1 MMNAKLPRRQ
11 FLHLAA
17 GAAVLPAASRIAK
30 AQAYPSRP
38 VRWIVPY
45 TPGGSADMVARLIG
59 QFLSER
65 LGQQFIIEPGAA
77 VNVGAETV
85 AKAPP
90 DGHTL
95 LVVAA
100 NNTINA
106 TLYDRLPFDFIR
118 DIAPVAN
125 MVRTPLVML
134 VGPSF
139 PAKTVVEFITH
150 ARANPDKLIMAS
162 GGHGALTHMTGE
174 LFKAMTGVK
183 MRHAPY
189 RGEPPALHDLMGGQV
204 QVIFAVLPGAI
215 DHIRAGELRALAVTT
230 AARSAALP
238 NVPTLG
244 SAMPGF
250 ETAAFFGVGV
260 PKNTPDQVIDKL
272 NKEINAGLAD
282 PRINARLADLG
293 SDVAAGSPADF
304 GKLIAGDTEKWAKVI
319 RSANI
324 KPQ

>member
-1 MMNAKLPRRQ
+1 MEFPRRT

-17 GAAVLPAASRIAK
+17 GAVALPAVSRIAR
-30 AQAYPSRP
+30 AQTYPSRP

-77 VNVGAETV
+77 VNIGAEAV

-106 TLYDRLPFDFIR
+106 TLYDRLPFNFIR

-125 MVRTPLVML
+125 MVGTPLVML
-134 VGPSF
+134 VSPSF
-139 PAKTVVEFITH
+139 PAKTVREFI
-150 ARANPDKLIMAS
+150 AYVRANPEKLIMAS

-174 LFKAMTGVK
+174 LFKAMTGIK

-215 DHIRAGELRALAVTT
+215 EHIRAGELRALAVTT
-230 AARSAALP
+230 ATRSVALP
-238 NVPTLG
+238 DVPTIIN
-244 SAMPGF
+244 SISGF
-250 ETAAFFGVGV
+250 EAAAFFGVGV
-260 PKNTPDQVIDKL
+260 PKNTSDQVIDKL
-272 NKEINAGLAD
+272 NQEINAGLAD
-282 PRINARLADLG
+282 AKIKARLANLG

-304 GKLIAGDTEKWAKVI
+304 RKLIADETEKWAKVVKF
-319 RSANI
+319 SGA
-324 KPQ
+324 KAE

>member
-1 MMNAKLPRRQ
+1 MEFPRRT

-17 GAAVLPAASRIAK
+17 GAVALPAVSRIAR
-30 AQAYPSRP
+30 AQTYPSRP

-77 VNVGAETV
+77 VNIGAEAV

-106 TLYDRLPFDFIR
+106 TLYDRLPFNFIR

-125 MVRTPLVML
+125 MVGTPLVML
-134 VGPSF
+134 VSPSF
-139 PAKTVVEFITH
+139 PAKTVREFI
-150 ARANPDKLIMAS
+150 AYVRANPEKLIMAS

-174 LFKAMTGVK
+174 LFKAMTGIK

-189 RGEPPALHDLMGGQV
+189 RGEPAALHDLMGGQV

-215 DHIRAGELRALAVTT
+215 EHIRAGELRALAVTT
-230 AARSAALP
+230 ATRSAALP
-238 NVPTLG
+238 DVPTIIN
-244 SAMPGF
+244 SISGF
-250 ETAAFFGVGV
+250 EAAAFFGVGV
-260 PKNTPDQVIDKL
+260 PKNTSDQVIDKL
-272 NKEINAGLAD
+272 NQEINAGLAD
-282 PRINARLADLG
+282 AKIKARLANLG

-304 GKLIAGDTEKWAKVI
+304 RKLIADETEKWAKVVKF
-319 RSANI
+319 SGA
-324 KPQ
+324 KAE

>member
-1 MMNAKLPRRQ
+1 MEFPRRT
-11 FLHLAA
+11 FLRLAT
-17 GAAVLPAASRIAK
+17 GAAAMPALSRFVF
-30 AQAYPSRP
+30 AQSYPSRP

-45 TPGGSADMVARLIG
+45 TPGGSAHLVARLIG

-77 VNVGAETV
+77 VNIGAEAV

-106 TLYDRLPFDFIR
+106 TLYDKLPFDFIR

-134 VGPSF
+134 VSPSF
-139 PAKTVVEFITH
+139 PANTVSEFIVY
-150 ARANPDKLIMAS
+150 ARANPEKLIMAS

-174 LFKAMTGVK
+174 LFKAMTGVR
-183 MRHAPY
+183 MHHAPY
-189 RGEPPALHDLMGGQV
+189 RGEPLALHDLMGGQV

-215 DHIRAGELRALAVTT
+215 ERIRAGELRALGVTT
-230 AARSAALP
+230 AVRSAALP
-238 NVPTLG
+238 DVPTI
-244 SAMPGF
+244 SSSVPGF
-250 ETAAFFGVGV
+250 EAGAFFGVGV
-260 PKNTPDQVIDKL
+260 PKNTPDQVIAKL
-272 NKEINAGLAD
+272 NHEINAGLAD
-282 PRINARLADLG
+282 AKIRVRLAELG

-304 GKLIAGDTEKWAKVI
+304 RKLIADDTEKWGKVI
-319 RSANI
+319 RAANI
-324 KPQ
+324 KPE

>member
-1 MMNAKLPRRQ
+1 MKFPRRK
-11 FLHLAA
+11 FLHLAV
-17 GAAVLPAASRIAK
+17 GAAAMPVLSRFAC
-30 AQAYPSRP
+30 AQTYPSRP

-77 VNVGAETV
+77 VNIGAEAV

-106 TLYDRLPFDFIR
+106 TLYDKLPFDFIR

-139 PAKTVVEFITH
+139 PAKTVSEFITY
-150 ARANPDKLIMAS
+150 ARANPEKLIMAS

-189 RGEPPALHDLMGGQV
+189 RGEPLALHDLMGGQV

-215 DHIRAGELRALAVTT
+215 EHIRAGDLRALAVTT
-230 AARSAALP
+230 ATRSAALP
-238 NVPTLG
+238 EVPTI
-244 SAMPGF
+244 SNSVPGF
-250 ETAAFFGVGV
+250 EAGAFFGVGV

-272 NKEINAGLAD
+272 NQEINAGLAD
-282 PRINARLADLG
+282 AKISARLADLG
-293 SDVAAGSPADF
+293 SEVAAGSPADF
-304 GKLIAGDTEKWAKVI
+304 RKLIADDAEKWATVV
-319 RSANI
+319 RAANI
-324 KPQ
+324 RPG

>member
-1 MMNAKLPRRQ
+1 MTVPRRT

-17 GAAVLPAASRIAK
+17 GAAALPFSPYIAR
-30 AQAYPSRP
+30 AQTYPTRP

-77 VNVGAETV
+77 VNIGAEAV

-106 TLYDRLPFDFIR
+106 TLYDKLPFDFIR

-134 VGPSF
+134 VSPSS
-139 PAKTVVEFITH
+139 PAKTVPEFIDY
-150 ARANPDKLIMAS
+150 ARANPETLIMAS

-189 RGEPPALHDLMGGQV
+189 RGEPLALHDLIGGQV
-204 QVIFAVLPGAI
+204 HLHWLPSV
-215 DHIRAGELRALAVTT
+215 DFVQ
-230 AARSAALP
+230 RSHR
-238 NVPTLG
+238 
-244 SAMPGF
+244 
-250 ETAAFFGVGV
+250 
-260 PKNTPDQVIDKL
+260 Q
-272 NKEINAGLAD
+272 
-282 PRINARLADLG
+282 
-293 SDVAAGSPADF
+293 
-304 GKLIAGDTEKWAKVI
+304 
-319 RSANI
+319 
-324 KPQ
+324 